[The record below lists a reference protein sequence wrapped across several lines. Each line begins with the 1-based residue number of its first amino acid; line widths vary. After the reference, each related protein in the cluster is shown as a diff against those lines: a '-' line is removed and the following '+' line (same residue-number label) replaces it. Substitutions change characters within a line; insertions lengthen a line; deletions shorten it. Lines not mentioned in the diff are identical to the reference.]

1 MFDDPQSSQ
10 IRAPTGTGNS
20 ICKVICR
27 PECFNDWRGRGYD
40 DIVPAEVTETTPSGD
55 TTT

>member
-10 IRAPTGTGNS
+10 IRAPTGAGNS